1 MTLSRFR
8 LLALGLLL
16 PAAALAQSS
25 SLSLAGEW
33 GFAVDRLDAGVGE
46 RWFDRDLADHIT
58 LPGVLESQNL
68 GNDIST
74 ATPWVLSLYDHYW
87 FLRADFKAYTEP
99 GHVKVPFLSQPP
111 QHYVGVSWYEKKVE
125 IPAAWKGRHVTLY
138 LERTRWE
145 SQVWLDGAQ
154 IGSVRSLV
162 APHEYDLGI
171 LSPGHHRLSVR
182 LDTHL
187 LLPYRPDGHAVSDSL
202 DAAWNGIVG
211 AIELRATT
219 PVWIDDARVFPEVA
233 KRAALIKVDVGS
245 TGSEPGS
252 GQLSVGTVS
261 VPISWDANG
270 GHAELEVPLGP
281 KAVLWDEFHPVLQHL
296 NLRLSGGGAE
306 DRRELIFGL
315 REFGTQGQDFLINGR
330 VTNLR
335 GTHNGGDFPLTG
347 YPSTDVEF
355 WRRIFRTCR
364 EFGLNSMRF
373 HSWCPP
379 EAAFAAADQLGFYL
393 QPEAGMWN
401 PISPGSD
408 IEKELYAETDRI
420 IRAYGNHPSFV
431 MLSASNEPAGRWKES
446 LPKWVEHYRA
456 ADPRH
461 LYAPGTGWAWLDA
474 PGPVKGADYLVNVRE
489 GNGFNLRGAS
499 AWFGRDFDASLQGVD
514 VPVLA
519 HELGQWCAY
528 PDYSVIKKFTGYMRP
543 GNYEIY
549 RDSMADHGLLDRD
562 HDFAWASG
570 RYQVACYKED
580 IEANLRTK
588 GMAGF
593 QLLDLHD
600 YVGQG
605 TALVGMLDT
614 FWQNKGYV
622 QPAEWRRFCNTTVPL
637 ARLRQRV
644 FTTSDPFDV
653 DVELAHYGAEPLVN
667 AAPAWRVVDATGKVV
682 ASGIWPIATIPIGK
696 NYPLGKVHLDLS
708 RFAAPQA
715 YKLIVGV
722 RGTPFENDWNF
733 WVYPA
738 QVPDAVPADVLV
750 TRSWDEAE
758 ARLGAGGKVL
768 LLPRPADLD
777 WTSPPLETQP
787 VFWNRLMS
795 PSWSRMLG
803 LWNDFRHPALAE
815 FPTEV
820 SCDWQW
826 AELVDHARTINL
838 DRLPRSLQPIVQPID
853 DWGRNW
859 KLALVFECKVGSGRL
874 MVCSADITNDLA
886 TRPVARQLR
895 RSLLDYM
902 AGPKFLPKTTIAVE
916 VMRGLWFD
924 SRIMRHLGATAQAG
938 GANAAA
944 AIDGDPNTYWSVGIP
959 LGRAAANAAPA
970 PAGPRELT
978 ITFPQPVAM
987 DGVTLMTRQNDRN
1000 HQGDIRG
1007 YALSISD
1014 DGSIWHEVSRGEL
1027 ESTFE
1032 PQTVRFGQ
1040 TVTARRLKFTALSG
1054 FGNDTSTALADLA
1067 VLYAGP
1073 KLAVSDEGAVNYQR
1087 VRSTTGDVIESGP
1100 AAVPTRPPASPGK

>member
-1 MTLSRFR
+1 MRPFGMPPSPLRLCALCLLVPLAARAQESTL
-8 LLALGLLL
+8 
-16 PAAALAQSS
+16 P
-25 SLSLAGEW
+25 LAGEW
-33 GFAVDRLDAGVGE
+33 GFAVDRLDAGVEE
-46 RWFDRDLADHIT
+46 RWFDRDLTEHLR
-58 LPGVLESQNL
+58 LPGVLESQDF
-68 GNDIST
+68 GNEIST
-74 ATPWVLSLYDHYW
+74 ATPWVLSLYDRFW

-111 QHYVGVSWYEKKVE
+111 GHYVGVSWYERKIE
-125 IPAAWKGRHVTLY
+125 IPADWKGRHVSLF

-145 SQVWLDGAQ
+145 SQVWLDGAR
-154 IGSVRSLV
+154 IGAVRSLV
-162 APHEYDLGI
+162 APHEYDLGT
-171 LSPGHHRLSVR
+171 LSPGRHRLSIR
-182 LDTHL
+182 LDTRM
-187 LLPYRPDGHAVSDSL
+187 LLPYRPDGHSVSDSL

-219 PVWIDDARVFPEVA
+219 PVWIEDARVFPEVA
-233 KRAALIKVDVGS
+233 RRAALIRVQVGS
-245 TGSEPGS
+245 AGGEPGS
-252 GQLSVGTVS
+252 GQLAVGTVT
-261 VPISWDANG
+261 VPVSWDANG
-270 GHAELEVPLGP
+270 GSAELEVPLGP
-281 KAVLWDEFHPVLQHL
+281 RAVLWDEFRPVLQHL
-296 NLRLSGGGAE
+296 TLRLSGGGAE

-315 REFGTQGQDFLINGR
+315 REFGTRGQDFVINGR
-330 VTNLR
+330 ITNLR

-347 YPSTDVEF
+347 YPSTDVES

-364 EFGLNSMRF
+364 EWGLNSMRF

-431 MLSASNEPAGRWKES
+431 MLSASNEPAGRWKEA

-474 PGPVKGADYLVNVRE
+474 PGPVRGADYLVNVRE
-489 GNGFNLRGAS
+489 GNGFPLRGAT
-499 AWFGRDFDASLQGVD
+499 AWFGGDFSASLQGVD
-514 VPVLA
+514 VPMLA

-528 PDYSVIKKFTGYMRP
+528 PDFAVIKKFTGYMRP

-549 RDSMADHGLLDRD
+549 RDSMAQHGLLDRD
-562 HDFAWASG
+562 RDFAWASG

-605 TALVGMLDT
+605 TALVGILDT
-614 FWQNKGYV
+614 FWQNKGYF
-622 QPAEWRRFCNTTVPL
+622 QASDWRRFCNTTVPL
-637 ARLRQRV
+637 ARLRQRT
-644 FTTSDPFDV
+644 FTTADPFEA
-653 DVELAHYGAEPLVN
+653 DVEIAHYGAEPLVN
-667 AAPAWRVVDATGKVV
+667 AAPAWRVVDAGGRAV
-682 ASGIWPIATIPIGK
+682 ASGIWPIQTVPIGK
-696 NYPLGKVHLDLS
+696 NFPLGQVRVDLG
-708 RFAAPQA
+708 RLPAPAA
-715 YKLIVGV
+715 YRLIVTV

-738 QVPDAVPADVLV
+738 AALPAPPADVLV

-758 ARLGAGGKVL
+758 ARLAAGGKVL
-768 LLPRPADLD
+768 LLPRPADLG
-777 WTSPPLETQP
+777 WSSPPLEILP

-795 PSWSRMLG
+795 PNWSRMLG
-803 LWNDFRHPALAE
+803 LWNDARHPALAE
-815 FPTEV
+815 FPTEA

-826 AELVDHARTINL
+826 SELVDHARAINL
-838 DRLPRSLQPIVQPID
+838 DGLPRSLQPIVQPID

-859 KLALVFECKVGSGRL
+859 KLGLVFECRVGPGRL
-874 MVCSADITNDLA
+874 MVCSADLTGDLG

-902 AGPKFLPKTTIAVE
+902 AGPKFLPRTTVAVE
-916 VMRGLWFD
+916 VLRGLWFD
-924 SRIMRHLGATAQAG
+924 SRIMRHLGATAEAA
-938 GANAAA
+938 GANAAS
-944 AIDGDPNTYWSVGIP
+944 AIDGDPNTFWSVGIP
-959 LGRAAANAAPA
+959 LGRGPAAPA

-978 ITFPQPVAM
+978 IAFPQPVAM

-1000 HQGDIRG
+1000 HAGDIRE
-1007 YALSISD
+1007 YAISVTD
-1014 DGSIWHEVSRGEL
+1014 DGSAWREVSRGEL
-1027 ESTFE
+1027 ASTFE
-1032 PQTVRFGQ
+1032 PQTVRFKE
-1040 TVTARRLKFTALSG
+1040 TVTARQLRLTALSG
-1054 FGNDTSTALADLA
+1054 FGPDATTALAELA

-1073 KLAVSDEGAVNYQR
+1073 KLASEDQAPADSPR
-1087 VRSTTGDVIESGP
+1087 LRSTSGDVIEGGP
-1100 AAVPTRPPASPGK
+1100 ARVPSAPRP

>member
-431 MLSASNEPAGRWKES
+431 MLSASNEPAGRWKE
-446 LPKWVEHYRA
+446 
-456 ADPRH
+456 
-461 LYAPGTGWAWLDA
+461 
-474 PGPVKGADYLVNVRE
+474 
-489 GNGFNLRGAS
+489 
-499 AWFGRDFDASLQGVD
+499 
-514 VPVLA
+514 
-519 HELGQWCAY
+519 
-528 PDYSVIKKFTGYMRP
+528 
-543 GNYEIY
+543 
-549 RDSMADHGLLDRD
+549 
-562 HDFAWASG
+562 
-570 RYQVACYKED
+570 
-580 IEANLRTK
+580 
-588 GMAGF
+588 
-593 QLLDLHD
+593 
-600 YVGQG
+600 
-605 TALVGMLDT
+605 AL
-614 FWQNKGYV
+614 
-622 QPAEWRRFCNTTVPL
+622 
-637 ARLRQRV
+637 
-644 FTTSDPFDV
+644 
-653 DVELAHYGAEPLVN
+653 
-667 AAPAWRVVDATGKVV
+667 
-682 ASGIWPIATIPIGK
+682 
-696 NYPLGKVHLDLS
+696 
-708 RFAAPQA
+708 
-715 YKLIVGV
+715 
-722 RGTPFENDWNF
+722 TP
-733 WVYPA
+733 
-738 QVPDAVPADVLV
+738 
-750 TRSWDEAE
+750 
-758 ARLGAGGKVL
+758 
-768 LLPRPADLD
+768 
-777 WTSPPLETQP
+777 
-787 VFWNRLMS
+787 
-795 PSWSRMLG
+795 
-803 LWNDFRHPALAE
+803 
-815 FPTEV
+815 
-820 SCDWQW
+820 
-826 AELVDHARTINL
+826 
-838 DRLPRSLQPIVQPID
+838 
-853 DWGRNW
+853 
-859 KLALVFECKVGSGRL
+859 
-874 MVCSADITNDLA
+874 
-886 TRPVARQLR
+886 
-895 RSLLDYM
+895 
-902 AGPKFLPKTTIAVE
+902 
-916 VMRGLWFD
+916 
-924 SRIMRHLGATAQAG
+924 
-938 GANAAA
+938 
-944 AIDGDPNTYWSVGIP
+944 
-959 LGRAAANAAPA
+959 
-970 PAGPRELT
+970 
-978 ITFPQPVAM
+978 
-987 DGVTLMTRQNDRN
+987 
-1000 HQGDIRG
+1000 
-1007 YALSISD
+1007 
-1014 DGSIWHEVSRGEL
+1014 
-1027 ESTFE
+1027 
-1032 PQTVRFGQ
+1032 
-1040 TVTARRLKFTALSG
+1040 
-1054 FGNDTSTALADLA
+1054 
-1067 VLYAGP
+1067 
-1073 KLAVSDEGAVNYQR
+1073 
-1087 VRSTTGDVIESGP
+1087 
-1100 AAVPTRPPASPGK
+1100 